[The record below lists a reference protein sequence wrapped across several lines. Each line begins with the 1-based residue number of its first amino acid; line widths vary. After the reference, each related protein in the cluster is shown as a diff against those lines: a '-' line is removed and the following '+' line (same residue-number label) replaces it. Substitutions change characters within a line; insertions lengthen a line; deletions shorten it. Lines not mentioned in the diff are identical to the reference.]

1 MNTEERDFQIEDNVD
16 FSEIG
21 DNSDDLTPDVTDFDS
36 DGPEGVEGPEGSFDG
51 TELPNAEETSD
62 ISDVQNHYETDPQK
76 ETPSSNNRVMRYE
89 DFVKNL

>member
-21 DNSDDLTPDVTDFDS
+21 DNSDDLTPEVTDFDT
-36 DGPEGVEGPEGSFDG
+36 DDPVGAEGPEDSFNG
-51 TELPNAEETSD
+51 IEFPNAEETSD
-62 ISDVQNHYETDPQK
+62 ISDVQDDYQDDSQK

-89 DFVKNL
+89 DFIKNL

>member
-21 DNSDDLTPDVTDFDS
+21 DNSDDLTPEVTDFDT
-36 DGPEGVEGPEGSFDG
+36 DGPEGAEDPKDSFDG
-51 TELPNAEETSD
+51 TEFSNSEETSD
-62 ISDVQNHYETDPQK
+62 ISDVQKDYETDSQK

-89 DFVKNL
+89 DFIKNL

>member
-21 DNSDDLTPDVTDFDS
+21 DNSDDLTPEVTDFDT
-36 DGPEGVEGPEGSFDG
+36 DGPEGAEDPGDSFDG
-51 TELPNAEETSD
+51 TEFSNSEETSD
-62 ISDVQNHYETDPQK
+62 ISDVQKDYETDSQK